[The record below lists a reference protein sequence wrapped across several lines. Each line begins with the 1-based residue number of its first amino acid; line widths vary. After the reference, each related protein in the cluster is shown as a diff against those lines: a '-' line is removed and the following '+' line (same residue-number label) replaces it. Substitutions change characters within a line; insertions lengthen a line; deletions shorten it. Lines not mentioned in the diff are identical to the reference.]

1 MSYVKYKLY
10 YRFSDD
16 GEPMLIDTFEED
28 ELKNA
33 LAEIKEFFLE
43 YGGSD
48 LRRLKLTKN
57 DEEIDLTKYELEE

>member
-1 MSYVKYKLY
+1 MSCVKYKLY

-16 GEPMLIDTFEED
+16 GDPVLIDTFEEED
-28 ELKNA
+28 LEDA
-33 LAEIKEFFLE
+33 LAEIKEFFLG

-57 DEEIDLTKYELEE
+57 DEEIDLTKYNL